1 MTKKTAAEFN
11 MAEEIRALL
20 NKDSGM
26 TGREVESALKKKF
39 PRKKINPN
47 SCGVAFSNARKK
59 LGLRKSI
66 SSGRSFA
73 SNGSIDVSVLH
84 AAKQYLAKCGGDEGR
99 AFAVLKQLSDL
110 QV

>member
-1 MTKKTAAEFN
+1 MTKKAATDFN
-11 MAEEIRALL
+11 MAEEIRLL
-20 NKDSGM
+20 LSKDPKM

-59 LGLRKSI
+59 LGLRKS
-66 SSGRSFA
+66 FA
-73 SNGSIDVSVLH
+73 SRSYTGGGSIDVNVLH

-99 AFAVLKQLSDL
+99 AFAGLKQLSEL

>member
-1 MTKKTAAEFN
+1 MTKKAAADFN
-11 MAEEIRALL
+11 MAEEIRLL
-20 NKDSGM
+20 LTKDPKM

-59 LGLRKSI
+59 LGLRKSL
-66 SSGRSFA
+66 GA
-73 SNGSIDVSVLH
+73 SRTYAGGGSIDVNVLH

-99 AFAVLKQLSDL
+99 AFAVLKHLSEL